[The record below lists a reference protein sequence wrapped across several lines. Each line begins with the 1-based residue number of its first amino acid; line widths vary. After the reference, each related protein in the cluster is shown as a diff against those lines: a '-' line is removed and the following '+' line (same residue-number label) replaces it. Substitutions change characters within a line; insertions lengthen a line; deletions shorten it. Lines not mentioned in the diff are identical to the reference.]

1 MLKGYFS
8 IAACVLASTLMS
20 AAQAQTPT
28 PEQIKM
34 FQSLPADQQQA
45 LASKYGITLPNGSS
59 AQSSEYNNPQVMA
72 PRPMVSERVL
82 TEQQQA
88 EAEQQPQGLKR
99 FGLDL
104 FAGSP
109 TTFAPVGDVPV
120 PADYTVGAGDEI
132 VIQLFGK
139 ENNTHRLRVNRA
151 GIINFPSLGPVQV
164 AGMSFSDV
172 RESLNQRVKEQ
183 MIGVRSDISLG
194 KMRTMQVFVMGD
206 AYKPGSYTVSAL
218 TTISQAIYY
227 SGGFDE
233 SGALRNIQL
242 KRNGQVI
249 RKLDMYD
256 LLLKGDAR
264 NDVRL
269 MPGDVVFIGPVGNTI
284 SIDGEVN
291 RPAIYEIKPGETY
304 QQAIHMAGGFTANAH
319 RDQVEIKRY
328 AAKGARNALT
338 LDFNQ
343 ARDKQTKVKDG
354 DTVNVLTKSEELTR
368 YVQIEGDVR
377 HPGFVEWKSGLRIA
391 NLFQAVDTSFN
402 STADVNYAVV
412 VREVN
417 PQRDIEVFQINLA
430 NAILAPNS
438 QDNLELQS
446 RDRVLVFNRFNNEDL
461 DAFAEQEVT
470 SKAKTLEQA
479 QQQAEQAQQKEQAA
493 LNSSVALLT
502 APQGNLSQEMLAQG
516 MTTQGHLSGS
526 QNLNAEAHL
535 QGNRQQVNSGLVMAE
550 PKIMFHGREITQEDF
565 DAIKQN
571 TRSSLLAPVLLQLQ
585 QQSRLGLA
593 PQIAEVFGEVKHPG
607 RYPITPR
614 MSVSS
619 LLAAAGGLTYNAFT
633 INAELAH
640 TVINNI
646 DERASIDVERVD
658 LRKAIQGNSNADVLI
673 SGRDRLNILEKP
685 NVKLQSTVTLQGEV
699 RFPGT
704 YTVRQGETLDQLL
717 TRAGGLTEFAHPQGA
732 IFTREALRLQEQKLL
747 NQYAQDMRAETA
759 KKAFRADGNFNS
771 VISDPEKTLKF
782 VEEASNSKAL
792 GRMVV
797 QLNRILKGDHSADFM
812 LEDGDFL
819 FVPTFRN
826 TVSIMGEVQVPITY
840 LLDDKL
846 DVDDYLNKAGGAKK
860 QADED
865 RIFVV
870 RADGSVYKPS
880 SGYWFGNNHED
891 LKAGD
896 TIVVPIDT
904 DYRDALSTWTAATQ
918 ILYQTG
924 VAINALK

>member
-1 MLKGYFS
+1 MFKGYFS
-8 IAACVLASTLMS
+8 IAACVLASVFAPFS
-20 AAQAQTPT
+20 HAQTPT
-28 PEQIKM
+28 PEQMQM

-45 LASKYGITLPNGSS
+45 LASKYGISLPSGSS
-59 AQSSEYNNPQVMA
+59 SQPSNYQNPQVID
-72 PRPMVSERVL
+72 PRPEVSNANQTDKMDLARED
-82 TEQQQA
+82 E
-88 EAEQQPQGLKR
+88 ELKR

-109 TTFAPVGDVPV
+109 TTFAPVSDVPV
-120 PADYTVGAGDEI
+120 PSNYTVGAGDEI

-139 ENNTHRLRVNRA
+139 ENTTHRLRVNRA
-151 GIINFPSLGPVQV
+151 GTINFPLLGPVQV

-172 RESLNQRVKEQ
+172 RDSLNQRVKEQ

-194 KMRTMQVFVMGD
+194 EMRTMQVFVMGD
-206 AYKPGSYTVSAL
+206 AYKPGAYTVSAL

-227 SGGFDE
+227 SGGFGE
-233 SGALRNIQL
+233 SGALRNVQL

-269 MPGDVVFIGPVGNTI
+269 LPGDVVFIGAVGNTI

-291 RPAIYEIKPGETY
+291 RPAIYEVKSGETY
-304 QQAIHMAGGFTANAH
+304 KQAIQMAGGFTANAYS
-319 RDQVEIKRY
+319 DQVEVKRY
-328 AAKGARNALT
+328 AAKGARDALT
-338 LDFNQ
+338 LNFSQSHDQ
-343 ARDKQTKVKDG
+343 QTKIKDG
-354 DTVNVLTKSEELTR
+354 DAVNVLKKSEELTR

-377 HPGFVEWKSGLRIA
+377 HPGFIEWKNGLRIA
-391 NLFQAVDTSFN
+391 DLFQSVDTSFN

-412 VREVN
+412 VREIN
-417 PQRDIEVFQINLA
+417 PQRDIEVYQVNLA
-430 NAILAPNS
+430 NAILSPS
-438 QDNLELQS
+438 SKDNLKLNS

-461 DAFAEQEVT
+461 DSLADQDTVT
-470 SKAKTLEQA
+470 KAKTLEQA
-479 QQQAEQAQQKEQAA
+479 QFKAELDQQKEQEVMS
-493 LNSSVALLT
+493 SSVAISSAT
-502 APQGNLSQEMLAQG
+502 DNMSMGQSSTEKSEQ
-516 MTTQGHLSGS
+516 
-526 QNLNAEAHL
+526 
-535 QGNRQQVNSGLVMAE
+535 
-550 PKIMFHGREITQEDF
+550 PKIIFRGKEITKEDF
-565 DAIKQN
+565 DALKQN
-571 TRSSLLAPVLLQLQ
+571 TRRTLLAPVLLQLQ

-607 RYPITPR
+607 RYPLTPR
-614 MSVSS
+614 MSVST
-619 LLAAAGGLTYNAFT
+619 LIEAAGGLTYNAFT
-633 INAELAH
+633 INAELAR
-640 TVINNI
+640 TVISSK
-646 DERASIDVERVD
+646 DERASIDVERID
-658 LRKAIQGNSNADVLI
+658 LRKAIQGGTTDDAILV
-673 SGRDRLNILEKP
+673 GRDRLNILEKP

-704 YTVRQGETLDQLL
+704 YTVRQGETLGELL
-717 TRAGGLTEFAHPQGA
+717 ERAGGLTEFAHPQGA

-747 NQYAQDMRAETA
+747 NQYAADMRAETA
-759 KKAFRADGNFNS
+759 KKTFRADSNLGS
-771 VISDPEKTLKF
+771 VISDPEKTLAF
-782 VEEASNSKAL
+782 VEEASKSKAL

-797 QLNRILKGDHSADFM
+797 QLNRILKDERSADFM

-840 LLDDKL
+840 LLDSKL
-846 DVDDYLNKAGGAKK
+846 DVNDYLNKAGGAKK

-870 RADGSVYKPS
+870 RADGSVYKPT
-880 SGYWFGNNHED
+880 SGYWFGNNHEE

>member
-8 IAACVLASTLMS
+8 IGACILASLFAPFTN
-20 AAQAQTPT
+20 AQTPT
-28 PEQIKM
+28 PEQIQM
-34 FQSLPADQQQA
+34 FQNLPADQQQA
-45 LASKYGITLPNGSS
+45 LASKYGISIPSGASS
-59 AQSSEYNNPQVMA
+59 QPSSYQNPQVVEQ
-72 PRPMVSERVL
+72 RPVASSATEVKVTDSEK
-82 TEQQQA
+82 E
-88 EAEQQPQGLKR
+88 EQGLKR

-109 TTFAPVGDVPV
+109 TTFAPISDVPV

-139 ENNTHRLRVNRA
+139 ENTTHRLRVNRA

-164 AGMSFSDV
+164 AGMTFSDV
-172 RESLNQRVKEQ
+172 RDSLNQRVKEQ

-194 KMRTMQVFVMGD
+194 EMRTMQVFVMGD
-206 AYKPGSYTVSAL
+206 AYKPGAYTVSAL

-227 SGGFDE
+227 SGGFSE
-233 SGALRNIQL
+233 SGALRNVQL

-264 NDVRL
+264 NDIRL
-269 MPGDVVFIGPVGNTI
+269 LPGDVVFIGALGNTI

-304 QQAIHMAGGFTANAH
+304 KQAIQMAGGFTANAYS
-319 RDQVEIKRY
+319 DQIEVKRY
-328 AAKGARNALT
+328 AEKGARDALT
-338 LDFNQ
+338 LNFSQSHDQ
-343 ARDKQTKVKDG
+343 QTKVKDG
-354 DTVNVLTKSEELTR
+354 DAVNVLKKNEELTR

-377 HPGFVEWKSGLRIA
+377 HPGFIEWKSGLRIA
-391 NLFQAVDTSFN
+391 DLFQSVDTSFN
-402 STADVNYAVV
+402 STADVSYAVV
-412 VREVN
+412 VREIN
-417 PQRDIEVFQINLA
+417 PQRDIEVYQVNLA
-430 NAILAPNS
+430 NAILSPTS
-438 QDNLELQS
+438 KDNLKLNS

-461 DAFAEQEVT
+461 DTLADQETVT
-470 SKAKTLEQA
+470 KAKTLEQA
-479 QQQAEQAQQKEQAA
+479 QLQAQQEQLKEQEVMS
-493 LNSSVALLT
+493 SSVAVSSATSLEKKT
-502 APQGNLSQEMLAQG
+502 KQ
-516 MTTQGHLSGS
+516 
-526 QNLNAEAHL
+526 
-535 QGNRQQVNSGLVMAE
+535 
-550 PKIMFHGREITQEDF
+550 PKIVFRGKEITKDDF
-565 DAIKQN
+565 EALKQN
-571 TRSSLLAPVLLQLQ
+571 TRRTLLAPVLLQLQ

-614 MSVSS
+614 MTIST
-619 LLAAAGGLTYNAFT
+619 LIEAAGGLTYNAFT
-633 INAELAH
+633 INAELAR
-640 TVINNI
+640 TVINSK
-646 DERASIDVERVD
+646 DERASIDVERID
-658 LRKAIQGNSNADVLI
+658 LRQAIKGSTADDAVI
-673 SGRDRLNILEKP
+673 VGRDRLNILEKP

-704 YTVRQGETLDQLL
+704 YTVRQGETLGELL
-717 TRAGGLTEFAHPQGA
+717 ERAGGLTEFAHPQGA

-747 NQYAQDMRAETA
+747 NQYAADMRAETA
-759 KKAFRADGNFNS
+759 KKTFRADSNMGS
-771 VISDPEKTLKF
+771 VISDPDKTLKF
-782 VEEASNSKAL
+782 VEEASRSKAL

-797 QLNRILKGDHSADFM
+797 QLNRILKDERSADFM

-840 LLDDKL
+840 LLDNKL

-870 RADGSVYKPS
+870 RADGSVYKPT
-880 SGYWFGNNHED
+880 SGYWFGNNHEE

>member
-8 IAACVLASTLMS
+8 IAVCVLASMFAPITV
-20 AAQAQTPT
+20 AQNPT
-28 PEQIKM
+28 PEQIQM

-45 LASKYGITLPNGSS
+45 LASKYGIKVPTGSS
-59 AQSSEYNNPQVMA
+59 QPSSYQNPQVIQ
-72 PRPMVSERVL
+72 PRPELSSGQ
-82 TEQQQA
+82 TNDPFEQNL
-88 EAEQQPQGLKR
+88 EGGELKR

-109 TTFAPVGDVPV
+109 TTFAPISDVPV
-120 PADYTVGAGDEI
+120 PTDYTVGAGDEI

-139 ENNTHRLRVNRA
+139 ENTTHRLRVNRA
-151 GIINFPSLGPVQV
+151 GTINFPSLGPVQV
-164 AGMSFSDV
+164 AGMTFSEV
-172 RESLNQRVKEQ
+172 RDSLEKRVQEQ

-194 KMRTMQVFVMGD
+194 EMRTMQVFIMGD
-206 AYKPGSYTVSAL
+206 AYKPGAYTVSAL

-227 SGGFDE
+227 SGGFGE
-233 SGALRNIQL
+233 SGALRNVQL

-269 MPGDVVFIGPVGNTI
+269 LPGDVVFIGSVGNTI
-284 SIDGEVN
+284 AIDGEVN
-291 RPAIYEIKPGETY
+291 RPAIYEVKSGETY
-304 QQAIHMAGGFTANAH
+304 KQAFQMAGGFTANAY
-319 RDQVEIKRY
+319 RDQIEIKRY
-328 AAKGARNALT
+328 AEKGTRNALT
-338 LDFNQ
+338 LDFSQ
-343 ARDKQTKVKDG
+343 TSDQQTKVKDG
-354 DTVNVLTKSEELTR
+354 DAINVLKKSEELTQ

-391 NLFQAVDTSFN
+391 DLFQSVDSAFN

-412 VREVN
+412 VREIN
-417 PQRDIEVFQINLA
+417 PQRDIEVFQVNLA
-430 NAILAPNS
+430 SAILAQS
-438 QDNLELQS
+438 GQDNLQLQS

-461 DAFAEQEVT
+461 DTLADQDTVT
-470 SKAKTLEQA
+470 KAKTLEQA
-479 QQQAEQAQQKEQAA
+479 QAQAEQEQQKEQEVMS
-493 LNSSVALLT
+493 SSVAVSSPQNNLL
-502 APQGNLSQEMLAQG
+502 GNQTS
-516 MTTQGHLSGS
+516 
-526 QNLNAEAHL
+526 
-535 QGNRQQVNSGLVMAE
+535 NSGIAMNASSPLMMQTVAQK
-550 PKIMFHGREITQEDF
+550 PKIIFRGKEITQEDF
-565 DAIKQN
+565 DALKQN
-571 TRSSLLAPVLLQLQ
+571 TRRTLLAPVLLQLQ

-614 MSVSS
+614 MTVSS
-619 LLAAAGGLTYNAFT
+619 LIEAAGGLTYNAFT
-633 INAELAH
+633 INAELAR
-640 TVINNI
+640 TVVSSV
-646 DERASIDVERVD
+646 DERASIDVERID
-658 LRKAIQGNSNADVLI
+658 LRKAIQGSSADDAVI
-673 SGRDRLNILEKP
+673 VGRDRLNILEKP

-704 YTVRQGETLDQLL
+704 YTVRQGETLGELL
-717 TRAGGLTEFAHPQGA
+717 KRAGGLTEYAHPQGA

-747 NQYAQDMRAETA
+747 NQYAADMRAETA
-759 KKAFRADGNFNS
+759 KKTFRADSNLGS
-771 VISDPEKTLKF
+771 VISDPDKTLAF
-782 VEEASNSKAL
+782 VEEASRSKAL

-797 QLNRILKGDHSADFM
+797 QLNRIMEKERSADFM

-840 LLDDKL
+840 LLDNKL

-870 RADGSVYKPS
+870 RADGSVYKPT
-880 SGYWFGNNHED
+880 SGYWFGNHREG

>member
-1 MLKGYFS
+1 MFKGFLS
-8 IAACVLASTLMS
+8 VAAFILASTFASYSM
-20 AAQAQTPT
+20 AQTPT

-34 FQSLPADQQQA
+34 FQNLPVDQQQA
-45 LASKYGITLPNGSS
+45 LASKYGFSIPSS
-59 AQSSEYNNPQVMA
+59 SSSNKSPYENPQVIK
-72 PRPMVSERVL
+72 PR
-82 TEQQQA
+82 A
-88 EAEQQPQGLKR
+88 EASGALSSNIEEQWLKKGEQEELKR

-109 TTFAPVGDVPV
+109 STFAPISDVPV
-120 PADYTVGAGDEI
+120 PANYTVGAGDEI
-132 VIQLFGK
+132 IVQLFGK
-139 ENNTHRLRVNRA
+139 ENETHRLRVNRA
-151 GIINFPSLGPVQV
+151 GTINFPSLGPVNV
-164 AGMSFSDV
+164 AGMHFSDV
-172 RESLNQRVKEQ
+172 RDSLTQRVKEQ

-194 KMRTMQVFVMGD
+194 ELRTMQVFVMGD
-206 AYKPGSYTVSAL
+206 AYKPGAYTVSAL

-227 SGGFDE
+227 SGGFGE
-233 SGALRNIQL
+233 SGALRDIQL
-242 KRNGQVI
+242 KRDGKII

-256 LLLKGDAR
+256 LLLKGDAS

-269 MPGDVVFIGPVGNTI
+269 LPDDVVLIGSVNDTV
-284 SIDGEVN
+284 SIEGEIN
-291 RPAIYEIKPGETY
+291 RPAIYEVKQGETY
-304 QQAIHMAGGFTANAH
+304 QQLIQMAGGFTANAH
-319 RDQVEIKRY
+319 VEQLEIKRY
-328 AAKGARNALT
+328 ASHGAREALT
-338 LDFNQ
+338 LDFNKTQ
-343 ARDKQTKVKDG
+343 DRQSKVKNG
-354 DTVNVLTKSEELTR
+354 DAIKILKKSEELTR

-377 HPGFVEWKSGLRIA
+377 HPGYVEWRNGLRVA
-391 NLFQAVDTSFN
+391 DLFKSVDSAFN

-412 VREVN
+412 VREIN
-417 PQRDIEVFQINLA
+417 PQRDIEVFQLSLA
-430 NAILAPNS
+430 NAILSPGS
-438 QDNLELQS
+438 QDNLQLQS
-446 RDRVLVFNRFNNEDL
+446 RDRILVFNRFNNEDL
-461 DAFAEQEVT
+461 DTLATQDSV

-479 QQQAEQAQQKEQAA
+479 QAQAELEQQKEQEVMS
-493 LNSSVALLT
+493 SSVAVSH
-502 APQGNLSQEMLAQG
+502 PENGMLNN
-516 MTTQGHLSGS
+516 
-526 QNLNAEAHL
+526 QNVTEQAKPA
-535 QGNRQQVNSGLVMAE
+535 
-550 PKIMFHGREITQEDF
+550 KIIFRGKEITEEYF
-565 DAIKQN
+565 EKLKQN
-571 TRSSLLAPVLLQLQ
+571 TRRTLLAPVLLQLQ

-614 MSVSS
+614 MTVST
-619 LLAAAGGLTYNAFT
+619 LIEAAGGLTYNAFT
-633 INAELAH
+633 INAELAR
-640 TVINNI
+640 TAINNV
-646 DERASIDVERVD
+646 DERAYIDVERID
-658 LRKAIQGNSNADVLI
+658 LRKAIQGSASDDAIIV
-673 SGRDRLNILEKP
+673 GRDRLNILEKP

-704 YTVRQGETLDQLL
+704 YTVRQGETLSELL
-717 TRAGGLTEFAHPQGA
+717 GRAGGLTEFAHPQGA

-747 NQYAQDMRAETA
+747 NQYAADMRKETA
-759 KKAFRADGNFNS
+759 KKTFRADSNIGS
-771 VISDPEKTLKF
+771 VISDPEKTLAF
-782 VEEASNSKAL
+782 VEEASRSKAL

-797 QLNRILKGDHSADFM
+797 QLNRILKGERSADFM

-840 LLDDKL
+840 LLDNKL

-880 SGYWFGNNHED
+880 SGYWFGNNQEG

>member
-1 MLKGYFS
+1 CLYY
-8 IAACVLASTLMS
+8 LAIHR
-20 AAQAQTPT
+20 ANV
-28 PEQIKM
+28 
-34 FQSLPADQQQA
+34 
-45 LASKYGITLPNGSS
+45 NGTVINIV
-59 AQSSEYNNPQVMA
+59 EVPCF
-72 PRPMVSERVL
+72 
-82 TEQQQA
+82 
-88 EAEQQPQGLKR
+88 GLKR

-109 TTFAPVGDVPV
+109 TTFAPISDVPV

-139 ENNTHRLRVNRA
+139 ENTTHRLRVNRA

-164 AGMSFSDV
+164 AGMTFSDV
-172 RESLNQRVKEQ
+172 RDSLNQRVKEQ

-194 KMRTMQVFVMGD
+194 EMRTMQVFVMGD
-206 AYKPGSYTVSAL
+206 AYKPGAYTVSAL

-227 SGGFDE
+227 SGGFSE
-233 SGALRNIQL
+233 SGALRNVQL

-264 NDVRL
+264 NDIRL
-269 MPGDVVFIGPVGNTI
+269 LPGDVVFIGALGNTI

-304 QQAIHMAGGFTANAH
+304 KQAIQMAGGFTANAYS
-319 RDQVEIKRY
+319 DQIEVKRY
-328 AAKGARNALT
+328 AAKGARDALT
-338 LDFNQ
+338 LNFSQSHDQ
-343 ARDKQTKVKDG
+343 ETKVKDG
-354 DTVNVLTKSEELTR
+354 DAVNVLKKNEELTR

-377 HPGFVEWKSGLRIA
+377 HPGFIEWKSGLRIA
-391 NLFQAVDTSFN
+391 DLFQSVDTSFN
-402 STADVNYAVV
+402 STADVSYAIV
-412 VREVN
+412 VREIN
-417 PQRDIEVFQINLA
+417 PQRDIEVYQVNLA
-430 NAILAPNS
+430 NAILSPTS
-438 QDNLELQS
+438 KDNLKLNS

-461 DAFAEQEVT
+461 DTLADQETVT
-470 SKAKTLEQA
+470 KAKTLEQA
-479 QQQAEQAQQKEQAA
+479 QLQAQQEQLKEQEVIS
-493 LNSSVALLT
+493 SSVAVSSATPLEKDSK
-502 APQGNLSQEMLAQG
+502 Q
-516 MTTQGHLSGS
+516 
-526 QNLNAEAHL
+526 
-535 QGNRQQVNSGLVMAE
+535 
-550 PKIMFHGREITQEDF
+550 PKIVFRGKEITKDDF
-565 DAIKQN
+565 EALKQN
-571 TRSSLLAPVLLQLQ
+571 TRRTLLAPVLLQLQ

-614 MSVSS
+614 MTIST
-619 LLAAAGGLTYNAFT
+619 LIEAAGGLTYNAFT
-633 INAELAH
+633 INAELAR
-640 TVINNI
+640 TVINSK
-646 DERASIDVERVD
+646 DERASIYIERID
-658 LRKAIQGNSNADVLI
+658 LRQAIKGSAPDDAIIV
-673 SGRDRLNILEKP
+673 GRDRLNILEKP
-685 NVKLQSTVTLQGEV
+685 DVKLQSTVTLQGEV

-704 YTVRQGETLDQLL
+704 YTVRQGETLGDLL
-717 TRAGGLTEFAHPQGA
+717 ERAGGLTEFAHPQGA

-747 NQYAQDMRAETA
+747 NQYAADMRAETA
-759 KKAFRADGNFNS
+759 KKTFRADSNMGS
-771 VISDPEKTLKF
+771 VISDPDKTLKF
-782 VEEASNSKAL
+782 VEEASRSKAL

-797 QLNRILKGDHSADFM
+797 QLDRILKDERSADFM

-840 LLDDKL
+840 LLDNKL

-870 RADGSVYKPS
+870 RADGSVYKPT
-880 SGYWFGNNHED
+880 SGYWFGNNHEE

>member
-8 IAACVLASTLMS
+8 IGACILASLFAPLTN
-20 AAQAQTPT
+20 AQTPT
-28 PEQIKM
+28 PEQIQM
-34 FQSLPADQQQA
+34 FQNLPADQQQA
-45 LASKYGITLPNGSS
+45 LASKYGISIPSGASS
-59 AQSSEYNNPQVMA
+59 QPSSYQNPQVIEQ
-72 PRPMVSERVL
+72 RPVTSSA
-82 TEQQQA
+82 TEVKVNDA
-88 EAEQQPQGLKR
+88 EKDEQGLKR

-109 TTFAPVGDVPV
+109 TTFAPISDVPV

-139 ENNTHRLRVNRA
+139 ENTTHRLRVNRA

-164 AGMSFSDV
+164 AGMTFSDV
-172 RESLNQRVKEQ
+172 RDSLNQRVKEQ
-183 MIGVRSDISLG
+183 MIGVRCDISLG
-194 KMRTMQVFVMGD
+194 EMRTMQVFVMGD
-206 AYKPGSYTVSAL
+206 AYKPGAYTVSAL

-227 SGGFDE
+227 SGGFSE
-233 SGALRNIQL
+233 SGALRNVQL

-264 NDVRL
+264 NDIRL
-269 MPGDVVFIGPVGNTI
+269 LPGDVVFIGALGNTI

-291 RPAIYEIKPGETY
+291 RPAIYEIKQGETY
-304 QQAIHMAGGFTANAH
+304 KQAIQMAGGFTANAYS
-319 RDQVEIKRY
+319 DQIEVKRY
-328 AAKGARNALT
+328 AAKGARDALT
-338 LDFNQ
+338 LNFSQPHDQ
-343 ARDKQTKVKDG
+343 QTKVKDG
-354 DTVNVLTKSEELTR
+354 DAVDVLKKSEELTR

-377 HPGFVEWKSGLRIA
+377 HPGYIEWKSGLRIA
-391 NLFQAVDTSFN
+391 DLFQSVDTSFN
-402 STADVNYAVV
+402 STADVSYAVV
-412 VREVN
+412 VREIN
-417 PQRDIEVFQINLA
+417 PQRDIEVYQVNLA
-430 NAILAPNS
+430 NAILSPTS
-438 QDNLELQS
+438 KDNLKLNS

-461 DAFAEQEVT
+461 DTLADQQTVT
-470 SKAKTLEQA
+470 KAKTLEQA
-479 QQQAEQAQQKEQAA
+479 QLQAQQEQLKEQEVMS
-493 LNSSVALLT
+493 SSVAVSSAASLEKDSK
-502 APQGNLSQEMLAQG
+502 Q
-516 MTTQGHLSGS
+516 
-526 QNLNAEAHL
+526 
-535 QGNRQQVNSGLVMAE
+535 
-550 PKIMFHGREITQEDF
+550 PKIVFRGKEITKDDF
-565 DAIKQN
+565 EALKQN
-571 TRSSLLAPVLLQLQ
+571 TRRTLLAPVLLQLQ

-614 MSVSS
+614 MTIST
-619 LLAAAGGLTYNAFT
+619 LIEAAGGLTYNAFT
-633 INAELAH
+633 INAELAR
-640 TVINNI
+640 TVINSK
-646 DERASIDVERVD
+646 DERASIDVERID
-658 LRKAIQGNSNADVLI
+658 LRQAIKGSTADDAIIV
-673 SGRDRLNILEKP
+673 GRDRLNILEKP

-704 YTVRQGETLDQLL
+704 YTVRQGETLGELL
-717 TRAGGLTEFAHPQGA
+717 ERAGGLTEFAHPQGA

-747 NQYAQDMRAETA
+747 NEYAADMRAETA
-759 KKAFRADGNFNS
+759 KKTFRADSNMGS
-771 VISDPEKTLKF
+771 VISDPDKTLKF
-782 VEEASNSKAL
+782 VEEASRSKAL

-797 QLNRILKGDHSADFM
+797 QLNRILKDERSADFM

-840 LLDDKL
+840 LLDNKL

-870 RADGSVYKPS
+870 RADGSVYKPT
-880 SGYWFGNNHED
+880 SGYWFGNNHEE